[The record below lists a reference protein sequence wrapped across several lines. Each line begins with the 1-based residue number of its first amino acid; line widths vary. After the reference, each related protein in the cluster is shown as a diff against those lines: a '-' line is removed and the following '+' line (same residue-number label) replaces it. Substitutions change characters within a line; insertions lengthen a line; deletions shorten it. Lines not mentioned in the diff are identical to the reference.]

1 MSKTIRTSNNLTI
14 DAVGDI
20 ILDADNADVKLQ
32 DGGTEFGRIS
42 RITSDLVIKS
52 MGNNNDII
60 LKGID
65 DSATINALTLDM
77 SEGGAATFSGNVTA
91 TDITANSLT
100 TNVIS
105 SNGSNAE
112 LSLQASGTGDVLISA
127 LRVNG
132 TTLDSSDSTKI
143 TIAENVD
150 VTGTLAVTGAITL
163 DGVTITDNTIS
174 TNASNADLEIS
185 ANGTGDVL
193 LGTLR
198 FRRDG
203 ANGLAN
209 VIESD
214 DSTTITI
221 NDALEVTGATDIG
234 GALTGTSASFSTTLG
249 VTGVTTLSGTA
260 VIDNITINDNII
272 SSSSNADIILTPGGT
287 GNIVAGA
294 LTINGT
300 TLSAADSTKI
310 TLAEAVDVTGA
321 TDIGGALTGTS
332 ASFST
337 TLAVT
342 GAATFSGTA
351 IVDNITINDSTIS
364 SSSNADINISAGGTG
379 DLRVDSHV
387 GLKVQAGDAVADGDH
402 AHIYAKDDTGSAEVY
417 VRDEAGNV
425 TKLSPHN
432 EKGNWE
438 YFSRNVITGKV
449 IRIDMEK
456 MVRKL
461 EELTGE
467 RFIEN
472 A

>member
-1 MSKTIRTSNNLTI
+1 MSKTIRTSNHLTI

-77 SEGGAATFSGNVTA
+77 SEGGNATFSGNVTA
-91 TDITANSLT
+91 TGITANSLT

-132 TTLDSSDSTKI
+132 TTLDSADSTKV
-143 TIAENVD
+143 TIAEAVD
-150 VTGTLAVTGAITL
+150 I
-163 DGVTITDNTIS
+163 
-174 TNASNADLEIS
+174 
-185 ANGTGDVL
+185 
-193 LGTLR
+193 
-198 FRRDG
+198 
-203 ANGLAN
+203 
-209 VIESD
+209 
-214 DSTTITI
+214 
-221 NDALEVTGATDIG
+221 TGATDIG

-260 VIDNITINDNII
+260 VI
-272 SSSSNADIILTPGGT
+272 
-287 GNIVAGA
+287 
-294 LTINGT
+294 
-300 TLSAADSTKI
+300 
-310 TLAEAVDVTGA
+310 
-321 TDIGGALTGTS
+321 
-332 ASFST
+332 
-337 TLAVT
+337 
-342 GAATFSGTA
+342 
-351 IVDNITINDSTIS
+351 DNITINDSTIS

-387 GLKVQAGDAVADGDH
+387 GLKVQAGDAAADGDH

-449 IRIDMEK
+449 IRIDMEEMIRDIEK
-456 MVRKL
+456 
-461 EELTGE
+461 LTGKVYIKGE
-467 RFIEN
+467 Y
-472 A
+472 

>member
-1 MSKTIRTSNNLTI
+1 MSKTIRTSNHLTI

-60 LKGID
+60 LKGLD

-77 SEGGAATFSGNVTA
+77 SEGGNAIFSGNVTA

-132 TTLDSSDSTKI
+132 TTLDS
-143 TIAENVD
+143 
-150 VTGTLAVTGAITL
+150 
-163 DGVTITDNTIS
+163 
-174 TNASNADLEIS
+174 
-185 ANGTGDVL
+185 
-193 LGTLR
+193 
-198 FRRDG
+198 
-203 ANGLAN
+203 
-209 VIESD
+209 
-214 DSTTITI
+214 
-221 NDALEVTGATDIG
+221 
-234 GALTGTSASFSTTLG
+234 
-249 VTGVTTLSGTA
+249 
-260 VIDNITINDNII
+260 
-272 SSSSNADIILTPGGT
+272 
-287 GNIVAGA
+287 
-294 LTINGT
+294 
-300 TLSAADSTKI
+300 ADSTKI

>member
-132 TTLDSSDSTKI
+132 TTLDSADSTKV
-143 TIAENVD
+143 TIAEAVD
-150 VTGTLAVTGAITL
+150 I
-163 DGVTITDNTIS
+163 
-174 TNASNADLEIS
+174 
-185 ANGTGDVL
+185 
-193 LGTLR
+193 
-198 FRRDG
+198 
-203 ANGLAN
+203 
-209 VIESD
+209 
-214 DSTTITI
+214 
-221 NDALEVTGATDIG
+221 TGATDIG

-260 VIDNITINDNII
+260 VIDNLTINDNII

-332 ASFST
+332 G
-337 TLAVT
+337 V
-342 GAATFSGTA
+342 FSGNLTA
-351 IVDNITINDSTIS
+351 TDVTANSLTTNVIS
-364 SSSNADINISAGGTG
+364 SNGSNAELSLQASGTG
-379 DLRVDSHV
+379 DVVVSALRVNGTTLDSADSTKITV
-387 GLKVQAGDAVADGDH
+387 AEDVDVTGTLFSRGNVFGVQTL
-402 AHIYAKDDTGSAEVY
+402 TGSGSTEV
-417 VRDEAGNV
+417 VNLTDTV
-425 TKLSPHN
+425 TLLVTTGGSQA
-432 EKGNWE
+432 
-438 YFSRNVITGKV
+438 FSLANGTEGQLKIISMKTDGGSGIVTPASFVNGSSITFDDV
-449 IRIDMEK
+449 QDTIVLMYQS
-456 MVRKL
+456 
-461 EELTGE
+461 TGWVVLA
-467 RFIEN
+467 RQNSTVN

>member
-260 VIDNITINDNII
+260 VIDNITIND
-272 SSSSNADIILTPGGT
+272 
-287 GNIVAGA
+287 
-294 LTINGT
+294 
-300 TLSAADSTKI
+300 
-310 TLAEAVDVTGA
+310 
-321 TDIGGALTGTS
+321 
-332 ASFST
+332 
-337 TLAVT
+337 
-342 GAATFSGTA
+342 
-351 IVDNITINDSTIS
+351 STIS

>member
-1 MSKTIRTSNNLTI
+1 
-14 DAVGDI
+14 
-20 ILDADNADVKLQ
+20 
-32 DGGTEFGRIS
+32 
-42 RITSDLVIKS
+42 
-52 MGNNNDII
+52 
-60 LKGID
+60 
-65 DSATINALTLDM
+65 
-77 SEGGAATFSGNVTA
+77 
-91 TDITANSLT
+91 
-100 TNVIS
+100 
-105 SNGSNAE
+105 
-112 LSLQASGTGDVLISA
+112 
-127 LRVNG
+127 
-132 TTLDSSDSTKI
+132 
-143 TIAENVD
+143 
-150 VTGTLAVTGAITL
+150 TLAVTGAITL

>member
-77 SEGGAATFSGNVTA
+77 SEGGNAIFSGNVTA
-91 TDITANSLT
+91 TGITANSLT

-132 TTLDSSDSTKI
+132 TTLDSADSTKV
-143 TIAENVD
+143 TIAEAVD
-150 VTGTLAVTGAITL
+150 I
-163 DGVTITDNTIS
+163 
-174 TNASNADLEIS
+174 
-185 ANGTGDVL
+185 
-193 LGTLR
+193 
-198 FRRDG
+198 
-203 ANGLAN
+203 
-209 VIESD
+209 
-214 DSTTITI
+214 
-221 NDALEVTGATDIG
+221 TGATDIG

-260 VIDNITINDNII
+260 VIDNLTINDNII

-387 GLKVQAGDAVADGDH
+387 GLKVQAGDAVADSDH

-449 IRIDMEK
+449 IRIDMEEMIRDIEK
-456 MVRKL
+456 
-461 EELTGE
+461 LTGKVYIKGE
-467 RFIEN
+467 Y
-472 A
+472 

>member
-77 SEGGAATFSGNVTA
+77 SEGGNATFSGNVTA
-91 TDITANSLT
+91 TGITANSLT

-132 TTLDSSDSTKI
+132 TTLDSADSTKV
-143 TIAENVD
+143 TIAEAVD
-150 VTGTLAVTGAITL
+150 I
-163 DGVTITDNTIS
+163 
-174 TNASNADLEIS
+174 
-185 ANGTGDVL
+185 
-193 LGTLR
+193 
-198 FRRDG
+198 
-203 ANGLAN
+203 
-209 VIESD
+209 
-214 DSTTITI
+214 
-221 NDALEVTGATDIG
+221 TGATDIG

-260 VIDNITINDNII
+260 VIDNLTINDNII

-387 GLKVQAGDAVADGDH
+387 GLKVQAGDAVADSDH

-449 IRIDMEK
+449 IRIDMEEMIRDIEK
-456 MVRKL
+456 
-461 EELTGE
+461 LTGKVYIKGE
-467 RFIEN
+467 Y
-472 A
+472 